1 VDKKKMAPRKGRGE
15 REGQMA
21 FGYTVPSLAP
31 KQPEGLPG
39 KPPKPAIGGLPLIRE
54 NVGHY
59 EFGDTGGGE
68 PEYVW
73 VRGGENEWTD

>member
-1 VDKKKMAPRKGRGE
+1 
-15 REGQMA
+15 
-21 FGYTVPSLAP
+21 
-31 KQPEGLPG
+31 
-39 KPPKPAIGGLPLIRE
+39 LPLIRE